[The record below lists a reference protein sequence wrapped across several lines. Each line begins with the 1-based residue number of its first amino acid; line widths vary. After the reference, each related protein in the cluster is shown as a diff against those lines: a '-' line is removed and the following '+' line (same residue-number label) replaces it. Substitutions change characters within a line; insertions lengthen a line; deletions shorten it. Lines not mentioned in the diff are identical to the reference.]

1 MFAPVRVC
9 HCAYGLRY
17 GGVHGVE
24 AGVERQA
31 GDGRPGGG
39 DGPGG
44 GGRAQHSARGRRL
57 FAGVS
62 AATAAVCSA
71 ATAAAAL
78 LVTELLFSPPFCPPV
93 GEPDLDMRREY

>member
-24 AGVERQA
+24 AGVKRQA
-31 GDGRPGGG
+31 GDWRPGGG
-39 DGPGG
+39 DGPGS
-44 GGRAQHSARGRRL
+44 GGRAQHSPRGRRL
-57 FAGVS
+57 FPGVS
-62 AATAAVCSA
+62 AATTAAVCAAAA
-71 ATAAAAL
+71 ATAL

-93 GEPDLDMRREY
+93 GEPDLNIFCRV